1 MNSTDQRIDQL
12 LHALATTA
20 APIGLE
26 QRISARMA
34 QHAAEDA
41 EHDASLFPRILSAK
55 LANTSVST
63 QRRYAIAAALLLVA
77 AGYLAISRHRSQQE
91 IVAVPPARTTTP
103 SLSGSAPMPV
113 VLTSSTTTKASR
125 LHQPLAPAP
134 QPSPATQNDPDAI
147 ALAETLAP
155 SHPAPPLPLTT
166 QEALLAR
173 STRLGQPIE
182 VAELET
188 RRETALTAIASARE
202 RSSLRQYIRGLLGPL
217 ATAQALTP
225 SSPPSDPQ
233 PPTQPADAEPP
244 SSK

>member
-34 QHAAEDA
+34 QRAADNT
-41 EHDASLFPRILSAK
+41 EHNTPLFARILSAK
-55 LANTSVST
+55 LASASAST
-63 QRRYAIAAALLLVA
+63 RHRYAIAAAALLLVT

-91 IVAVPPARTTTP
+91 IVAVPPAHTTAP
-103 SLSGSAPMPV
+103 SLSGSAPTPAA
-113 VLTSSTTTKASR
+113 LTSSTTTKTSHLR
-125 LHQPLAPAP
+125 QPFTPSPQPLPA
-134 QPSPATQNDPDAI
+134 AQNDPDAI

-166 QEALLAR
+166 QEALLLR

-188 RRETALTAIASARE
+188 RRETTLTAIASARE
-202 RSSLRQYIRGLLGPL
+202 RSSLRQYIQGLLGPL

-225 SSPPSDPQ
+225 SPQ
-233 PPTQPADAEPP
+233 PDEAKPAVDAEPP